1 MKKYIYM
8 VLLSA
13 LMCACTKH
21 VEIIDPYSSGSCI
34 GKIELGAAAGSMSV
48 SVETSGDW
56 RVETADEWLT
66 IDTKGRTGNGAFT
79 VYYESNESD
88 VMTRKSGRVGKIS
101 IRHAESKKI
110 HTLVFVQQGFY
121 PVAADAEVV
130 NDPAIVLEYKNDVKS
145 EVTLIC
151 CSSEGEGDAQAWL
164 SAQDADI
171 VVLDGNVTG
180 EIDGLNVRGCN
191 YAGMTADEEYDAFR
205 ALISQTYNSS
215 PDAGDDWVF
224 AGQMYHLSA
233 MQAGYDSTPSWYP
246 ATKEAMEF
254 RADLYAWQNNL
265 YDCVW
270 MYKRDYVSTYTDAD
284 GRSYCA
290 DYVYVASSV
299 FAKVTSV
306 ELLDVDGLSHKAI
319 RITLKY

>member
-8 VLLSA
+8 VLLSV
-13 LMCACTKH
+13 LVCACTKN
-21 VEIIDPYSSGSCI
+21 VEIIDPYSPGSCI

-66 IDTKGRTGNGAFT
+66 IDTDGRTGNGAFT

-88 VMTRKSGRVGKIS
+88 VMVLKSGRVGRVA
-101 IRHAESKKI
+101 IRLAESKKVD
-110 HTLVFVQQGFY
+110 TLVFVQQGFY
-121 PVAADAEVV
+121 PVAADVEVV
-130 NDPAIVLEYKNDVKS
+130 SDPAIALEYKDEDKA
-145 EVTLIC
+145 EVSLIC
-151 CSSEGEGDAQAWL
+151 CSSEGESDIMSWL
-164 SAQDADI
+164 AAQDADV

-180 EIDGLNVRGCN
+180 EVDGLNVRGCN

-205 ALISQTYNSS
+205 SLIRQTYNSA

-224 AGQMYHLSA
+224 AGQMYHLSV
-233 MQAGYDSTPSWYP
+233 MQAGYDITPSWYP
-246 ATKEAMEF
+246 ATTEAMEF

-270 MYKRDYVSTYTDAD
+270 MYKRNYVSTYTDAD

-290 DYVYVASSV
+290 DYVYVSSSV

-319 RITLKY
+319 KITLKY

>member
-8 VLLSA
+8 VFLGA
-13 LMCACTKH
+13 LMCACTKN
-21 VEIIDPYSSGSCI
+21 VEIIDPYSPGSCI

-56 RVETADEWLT
+56 RVATADEWLT
-66 IDTKGRTGNGAFT
+66 FDTKGRTGNGAFT

-88 VMTRKSGRVGKIS
+88 VMTLKSGRVGKVS
-101 IRHAESKKI
+101 IRHAETKKV

-130 NDPAIVLEYKNDVKS
+130 NDPAIVLEYKDDVKS

-164 SAQDADI
+164 DAQNADI
-171 VVLDGNVTG
+171 AVLDGVVTG
-180 EIDGLNVRGCN
+180 EVDGLNVRGCN
-191 YAGMTADEEYDAFR
+191 YADMTMDEGFNAFR
-205 ALISQTYNSS
+205 SLIQQTYNSG
-215 PDAGDDWVF
+215 PDAGDDWVY

-233 MQAGYDSTPSWYP
+233 MQAGYGTTPSWYP
-246 ATKEAMEF
+246 ATKDAMEF

-270 MYKRDYVSTYTDAD
+270 MYERDYVSTYTDAE

-290 DYVYVASSV
+290 DYVYASSSA

-306 ELLDVDGLSHKAI
+306 EVLDVDGLSHKAI
-319 RITLKY
+319 KITLKY

>member
-8 VLLSA
+8 VLLGV
-13 LMCACTKH
+13 LVCACTKN
-21 VEIIDPYSSGSCI
+21 VEIIDPYSPGSCI

-66 IDTKGRTGNGAFT
+66 IDTDGRTGNGAFT

-88 VMTRKSGRVGKIS
+88 VMVLKSGRVGRVA
-101 IRHAESKKI
+101 IRLAESKKVD
-110 HTLVFVQQGFY
+110 TLVFVQQGFY
-121 PVAADAEVV
+121 PVAADVDVV
-130 NDPAIVLEYKNDVKS
+130 SDPAIALEYKDEAKA
-145 EVTLIC
+145 EVSLIC
-151 CSSEGEGDAQAWL
+151 CSSEGESDIMSWL
-164 SAQDADI
+164 AAQDADV

-180 EIDGLNVRGCN
+180 EVDGLNVRGCN

-205 ALISQTYNSS
+205 SLIRQTYNSA

-224 AGQMYHLSA
+224 AGQMYHLSV

-270 MYKRDYVSTYTDAD
+270 MYKRNYVSTYTDAD

-290 DYVYVASSV
+290 DYVYVSSSV

-319 RITLKY
+319 KITLKY

>member
-1 MKKYIYM
+1 MNKYIYI

-13 LMCACTKH
+13 LMCACTKN
-21 VEIIDPYSSGSCI
+21 VEIIDPYSPGSCI
-34 GKIELGAAAGSMSV
+34 GKIELGAAAGSISV

-88 VMTRKSGRVGKIS
+88 VITLKSGRLGKVA
-101 IRHAESKKI
+101 IRLAESMRVD
-110 HTLVFVQQGFY
+110 TLVFVQQGFY
-121 PVAADAEVV
+121 PVAADVNVV
-130 NDPAIVLEYKNDVKS
+130 NDPAIAIEYKEDVRT
-145 EVTLIC
+145 EVTLVC
-151 CSSEGEGDAQAWL
+151 CCTEGDADIESWL
-164 SAQDADI
+164 AVQDADV

-180 EIDGLNVRGCN
+180 EVKGLNVRGCN
-191 YAGMTADEEYDAFR
+191 YAGFTADEEYDAFR
-205 ALISQTYNSS
+205 SLIKQTYNSA

-224 AGQMYHLSA
+224 AGQMYHLSV

-254 RADLYAWQNNL
+254 RSDLYAWQNNL

-270 MYKRDYVSTYTDAD
+270 MYKRDYVYTYTDAE

-290 DYVYVASSV
+290 DYVYVSSSV

-306 ELLDVDGLSHKAI
+306 ELLEVDGLSHKAI
-319 RITLKY
+319 KITLKY

>member
-8 VLLSA
+8 VLLSV
-13 LMCACTKH
+13 LVCACTKN
-21 VEIIDPYSSGSCI
+21 VEIIDPYSLGSCI

-66 IDTKGRTGNGAFT
+66 IDTDGRTGNGAFT

-88 VMTRKSGRVGKIS
+88 VMVLKSGRVGRVA
-101 IRHAESKKI
+101 IRLAESKKVD
-110 HTLVFVQQGFY
+110 TLVFVQQGFY
-121 PVAADAEVV
+121 PVAADVDVV
-130 NDPAIVLEYKNDVKS
+130 SDPAIALEYKDEAKA
-145 EVTLIC
+145 EVSLIC
-151 CSSEGEGDAQAWL
+151 CSSEGESDIMSWL
-164 SAQDADI
+164 AAQDADV

-180 EIDGLNVRGCN
+180 EVDGLNVRGCN

-205 ALISQTYNSS
+205 SLIRQTYNSA

-224 AGQMYHLSA
+224 AGQMYHLSV

-270 MYKRDYVSTYTDAD
+270 MYKRNYVSTYTDAD

-290 DYVYVASSV
+290 DYVYVSSSV

-319 RITLKY
+319 KITLKY

>member
-8 VLLSA
+8 VLLSV
-13 LMCACTKH
+13 LVCACTKN
-21 VEIIDPYSSGSCI
+21 VEIIDPYSPGSCI

-66 IDTKGRTGNGAFT
+66 IDIDGRTGNGAFT

-88 VMTRKSGRVGKIS
+88 VMVLKSGRVGRVA
-101 IRHAESKKI
+101 IRLAESRKVD
-110 HTLVFVQQGFY
+110 TLVFVQQGFY
-121 PVAADAEVV
+121 PVAADVDVV
-130 NDPAIVLEYKNDVKS
+130 SDPAIALEYKDEDKA
-145 EVTLIC
+145 EVSLIC
-151 CSSEGEGDAQAWL
+151 CSSEGESDIMSWL
-164 SAQDADI
+164 AAQDADV

-180 EIDGLNVRGCN
+180 EVDGLNVRGCN

-205 ALISQTYNSS
+205 SLIRQTYNSA

-224 AGQMYHLSA
+224 AGQMYHLSV

-270 MYKRDYVSTYTDAD
+270 MYKRNYVSTYTDAD

-290 DYVYVASSV
+290 DYVYVSSSV

-319 RITLKY
+319 KITLKY